1 LRHSKILLLLEI
13 LDDMWFT
20 DNWIDPMNP
29 ELDGWS
35 NEQASHPYGSAYFSV
50 QDQVNH
56 VAFWEEFCRR
66 KLTGESLDD
75 LGDPK
80 AASWGH
86 APGWMPQWPE
96 TAIHYRRVREGIHQ
110 ALLSIDI
117 DWLSTTFE
125 TDSIPREALVTT
137 RAIHGAYHA
146 GQLSLLRRLMQ
157 LPEHE
162 VKTENVSPK
171 NLEPVEGACHLLLDM
186 MDSAWASGYSIPP
199 FEPFTQGWSQEKADW
214 CPREGLPSST
224 DIVNH
229 MTFWETYAC
238 RRFKGEAT
246 KDMAKVGAGEA
257 PKNAPEWPQARE
269 GLVTQHNALRAALAS
284 LGDEHL
290 AQPCPRQ
297 GKPLE
302 KGHTAQWLAQ
312 GIVVHHAYHIGQLTL
327 MRQLAGDAV

>member
-1 LRHSKILLLLEI
+1 LRHPKIQGLLEI
-13 LDDMWFT
+13 LDDMWLT

-35 NEQASHPYGSAYFSV
+35 NEQASQPYGGAYFSV

-56 VAFWEEFCRR
+56 VAFWEELCRR
-66 KLTGESLDD
+66 QLTGESLEG
-75 LGDPK
+75 LGDLK

-86 APGWMPQWPE
+86 APGWMPKWPE
-96 TAIHYRRVREGIHQ
+96 TATYYRHVREGVRQ
-110 ALLSIDI
+110 ALSEIDLDLLPTALKTGDI
-117 DWLSTTFE
+117 S
-125 TDSIPREALVTT
+125 REALVTT
-137 RAIHGAYHA
+137 TAIHGAYHA
-146 GQLSLLRRLMQ
+146 GQLSLLRRLMH

-162 VKTENVSPK
+162 VKAENVSPK
-171 NLEPVEGACHLLLDM
+171 NPEPVEGVGQLLLDM
-186 MDSAWASGYSIPP
+186 MDNAWSSGYSIPS
-199 FEPFTQGWSQEKADW
+199 FEPFTRDWSKEKADW
-214 CPREGLPSST
+214 RPREGLPSST

-229 MTFWETYAC
+229 IKFWEAYAC
-238 RRFKGEAT
+238 RRFRGEAT
-246 KDMAKVGAGEA
+246 KDMAKVGAGDA
-257 PKNAPEWPQARE
+257 PKDAPGWPQARE

-290 AQPCPRQ
+290 ARPCPRQ

-312 GIVVHHAYHIGQLTL
+312 GIVVHHAYHVGQLTL